1 MWGGNLCSNV
11 SRNVWSIGEKMGVK
25 SFNSLSTKVVVQV
38 ASLFYL
44 EKLSCLTFKFIEL
57 GVTSR
62 SLSVKLPPPRD

>member
-1 MWGGNLCSNV
+1 
-11 SRNVWSIGEKMGVK
+11 MGVK

-44 EKLSCLTFKFIEL
+44 EKLLCLTFKFIEL